1 MDDSEFGPIA
11 KSTLADR
18 IATQIAQMIRGGDYA
33 PGDRLP
39 TINDMAGRFG
49 VGHPTLRE
57 ALKKLETL
65 GLVNVKHGSGVY
77 VEADQDQLLMSN
89 PVFAGEVSKDMMLD
103 LIEAR
108 IPIEQRTV
116 ALAAQH
122 ASEEHL
128 QRMDELMEEAG
139 DHLQDAEELTRTNM
153 EFHREVAVAS
163 GNVVLA
169 QLLKVLSNLF
179 EDEQRGILDVYGS
192 RKKDYS
198 EHRDILEAI
207 RLGDESLARTRMREH
222 LEGVREMIQRW
233 DPDQTPLS

>member
-1 MDDSEFGPIA
+1 MDDTEFGPIA

-18 IATQIAQMIRGGDYA
+18 IASKVAQMIRESDYA
-33 PGDRLP
+33 SGERLP
-39 TINDMAGRFG
+39 TINDMASRFG

-89 PVFAGEVSKDMMLD
+89 PIFAGEVSKDMMLD

-108 IPIEQRTV
+108 IPIEQQTV
-116 ALAAQH
+116 VLAAQH

-128 QRMDELMEEAG
+128 QRMTELMEEAG
-139 DHLQDAEELTRTNM
+139 DHLQDDAELTRTNM

-179 EDEQRGILDVYGS
+179 EDVQRGLLDVYGS
-192 RKKDYS
+192 RTKDHS
-198 EHRDILEAI
+198 EHRSILEAI
-207 RLGDESLARTRMREH
+207 RQGDESLAQTRMREH
-222 LEGVREMIQRW
+222 LEGVREMVQQW
-233 DPDQTPLS
+233 NPEQTPLS

>member
-1 MDDSEFGPIA
+1 MDDTDFGPIA

-18 IATQIAQMIRGGDYA
+18 IATQIAQMIREGDYA
-33 PGDRLP
+33 SGERLP

-89 PVFAGEVSKDMMLD
+89 PVFTGDVSKDMMLD

-116 ALAAQH
+116 VLAARN

-128 QRMDELMEEAG
+128 QRMDDLLEEAG
-139 DHLQDAEELTRTNM
+139 EHLQDDEELTRTNM
-153 EFHREVAVAS
+153 AFHREVAVAS
-163 GNVVLA
+163 GNVVLG

-179 EDEQRGILDVYGS
+179 EEEQRGILDVYGS
-192 RKKDYS
+192 RKKDHS
-198 EHRDILEAI
+198 EHRGILEAI
-207 RLGDESLARTRMREH
+207 QLGDEALAETRMQEH
-222 LEGVREMIQRW
+222 LEGVREMVKKW
-233 DPDQTPLS
+233 DPEETPLS